1 MIIVDASVAIKWV
14 IPESGT
20 AAAIAL
26 RSERIAAPDIW
37 IAECANALWRHVR
50 LKEMTE
56 SEAIK
61 LLARLRSADVTSLA
75 LDSLLSEAFLYSN
88 QLDHPIYDCLYLSAA
103 IQNGAKM
110 FTADRRF
117 ASAVARH
124 SGLAQYV
131 ELLSAR

>member
-61 LLARLRSADVTSLA
+61 LLARLRSADVT
-75 LDSLLSEAFLYSN
+75 
-88 QLDHPIYDCLYLSAA
+88 
-103 IQNGAKM
+103 
-110 FTADRRF
+110 
-117 ASAVARH
+117 
-124 SGLAQYV
+124 
-131 ELLSAR
+131 